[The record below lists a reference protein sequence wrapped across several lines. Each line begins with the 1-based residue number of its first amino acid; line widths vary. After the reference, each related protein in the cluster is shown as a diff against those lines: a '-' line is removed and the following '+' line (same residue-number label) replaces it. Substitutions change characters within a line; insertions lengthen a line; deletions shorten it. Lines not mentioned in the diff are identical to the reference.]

1 MAKKSNIQEKIQNL
15 EFLEAIIYVGSVVI
29 NFNFTRV
36 ALVVKT
42 NIKNKE
48 VTFLVYVGQEKTK
61 EFIELEEACI
71 YFNEIINQK

>member
-1 MAKKSNIQEKIQNL
+1 M
-15 EFLEAIIYVGSVVI
+15 
-29 NFNFTRV
+29 
-36 ALVVKT
+36 VKT